1 MDTEQHRDKVDDPS
15 SSMTLS
21 PQNTDD
27 LQGIYV
33 YQLPFPGT
41 LPEKAQREQLAAVVR
56 KYSKIVEIR
65 FDAVPNNPDMSTV
78 QAGRRF
84 QLPPLSRRAL
94 IVFQKIS
101 TPSCEALLAELNK
114 QIMSQCHLN
123 ASMAKSEHI
132 SALIALRNSSA
143 GHNAAKVHQTIST
156 KNTQQNQ
163 PSTTSEQPQQYP
175 SKRPLTLLKIQPPA
189 PAVKAFAMDSQTH
202 TQPDP
207 FHKNASR
214 TLYVK
219 HLDNAITEEELK
231 TRYGKFGHILDIE
244 VKNRN
249 TMAPY
254 AFIQFTNIESVANA
268 IKAFNQQMEECGRQK
283 KNSNLH
289 WWGNTI
295 VTSRLWIGRL
305 PPNCGEQYL
314 MSKMRVVLT
323 QPDDV
328 TQVIYDANFNEAI
341 VMFVGHESTQIAF
354 NKVKNRNITFQPE
367 RSSINEPVHHVHVDF
382 CSEKLHD
389 YFIDRLYGKNTEP
402 LLSDVILAPPPDP
415 PKCLSTSQLKKSP
428 SPPPDPSI
436 EGIGSKHSVA
446 RPKVLLA
453 ESQQQNA
460 TCAIDKTLSANSYSA
475 KSEHPHHF
483 TTTKPS
489 GRALRDSNSMA
500 EEASSHRERP
510 AGKSQDASERVR
522 SVNVKHTRSNSS
534 SSNTS
539 TDTYSQSP
547 RKRWRH
553 PPQPLELNEF
563 TNSRHKMPKK
573 QSSATTHTW
582 DRKHRSQRS
591 TERRRE
597 SRVEKKEK
605 RRERRQSRTRQTAGN
620 VRRTE
625 VERSGGEI
633 VSSGDRSKRGDYG
646 GGAASG
652 SNRRRRE
659 VSRVAK
665 YKSRSKERARTK
677 ASFGG
682 SCQLLPPPPAP
693 PLRID
698 KAHEQ
703 QKKRR
708 PSSSSDSHSSCT
720 CSSCTSDS
728 SSNSRSSSPSENS
741 DSDYSSTE
749 NEADEERPSTRRS
762 NQSKKDGLT
771 DEPQI
776 ANSQP
781 VRRGGTTTV
790 EPVLIHNDPLPLAAP
805 LEVKASGTEHPTK
818 TTGLESEKTIHNEST
833 EENSSSKDKDVQ
845 LQCKDSAAKDDASKK
860 SSTASLAGQ
869 QPQPVTKV
877 QAPKPSL
884 RTIVCIPLEALS
896 TPSSDPRLNRLK
908 PSGAV
913 AVSLDLPRFVLKLKM
928 ACSSGNRP
936 LSSTVR
942 ADSTNLQE
950 QLLTNTPGSAPPPS
964 ADWIKH
970 EPEFN
975 AEIEQKCKIK
985 NAEQNENDSE
995 MEKKPAGPN
1004 TLNLLAA
1011 ITKRIKCVESGI
1023 TELKISARPEQIKM
1037 SNFDQIES
1045 EVSRIRTE
1053 LISGVSMEQLEQSI
1067 AQRSPITAQLNTA
1080 STDGGGRSLKSK
1092 TIIDGFQASNLLDF
1106 VITKGEDEAEKNSK
1120 SEEIEGGL
1128 HNRRCSFV
1136 SEPDM
1141 PTRSFSLSNEH
1152 HTIAHFDNPSASSI
1166 KVRDAETIK
1175 FDFPRHTS
1183 SAKVLRLAH
1192 EKEQLTP
1199 STSSSA
1205 SPLPKQSVDANSAFS
1220 RKPKLLTESS
1230 PNQQSQQI
1238 RTTVGIPKL
1247 KEIKLD
1253 RKPSAASLVTPV
1265 DPWATTSTPHGST
1278 RKDKE
1283 LKSERREYR
1292 SDSVGHLPITMAKDR
1307 KEGKNETIGGGLKTN
1322 HPILKK
1328 TPTTTTKSLQKQSR
1342 EERKTDSAAASG
1354 AGCGGH
1360 VEQHKRHF
1368 KSKAKSVE
1376 NESTSDVEKQHR
1388 KQKRKKRTAD
1398 QSTSSSSDESVE
1410 GLELFNKVDIEEQKR
1425 MMKAIKSGVGF
1436 GLSMYDRVKRRSSQR
1451 PDDDHKKKTALEVL
1465 KTKHAKKKKEFSRVR
1480 LSSTSSDSDE
1490 SEDDAANRKEE
1501 DSGRTD
1507 LLANNNQD
1515 GNPSSSAEDV
1525 EPAVIDDSTLSAE
1538 KQPKKQ
1544 QNAVRASAE
1553 AKGANTSNLTIRRPE
1568 IAPRKPFMEEPK
1580 IKEEEEEANSSA
1592 SCVDGSDGSSESESE
1607 AGDEEMDAGDRAIK
1621 KLKDELSRYR
1631 KSSESSV
1638 DEAKLFNENLARV
1651 VATAAE
1657 GCRAQSTASHIENGN
1672 SSSESSSSSS
1682 SESETEPITNRL
1694 IGNVGMSTKPP
1705 SQKRVKHLSMEDVFG
1720 ADSSEESSDEHVLPA
1735 PKVGLLSAKNKPIVI
1750 SSSKNDNIKKEVI
1763 VPKIKID
1770 QKEASETSI
1779 GKEKMQNMAILAV
1792 NKQGKRTRVSS
1803 VSSVSSIEHKR
1814 FKETKSKFSAEN
1826 EPTSAEAAVRDRS
1839 KSDATALKKAQLQK
1853 KSPTTGTSSDV
1864 TVLSKEER
1872 ACAPAEMGK
1881 KMKQQTK
1888 TIGTKMLPKTSKNA
1902 MLMKELAK
1910 RKRVKIREEKKL
1922 NKTTL
1927 KRAIGSDKG
1936 QTSKRARTEKLKEQI
1951 VDRTEGNDKKKVGK
1965 QEELQPV
1972 KSAIVDTAQCL
1983 DVSIATKLAENDE
1996 SDQRQPPSIV
2006 QQEKHSEEVENLVTV
2021 ASQKN
2026 ETDELMD
2033 IVAAEKMAESE
2044 FEIIDSGNVLTKVA
2058 ATDKTPDGELKQQK
2072 TEEREVKNKM
2082 EEKDGQKKSEEKDG
2096 QKKSEEKEVQ
2106 KKKEEE
2112 KMKQKKAE
2120 EKDGQKKKE
2129 EEKMKQKKAEE
2140 KVGQEKKEEEKM
2152 RQEKKEEEKDGQKK
2166 RGEEAIEVREMLAE
2180 EDDEEE
2186 MEAELLRRMEEC
2198 NEEEAA
2204 VASLRLQS
2212 KVDRR
2217 NSQDLTQQSDDIGH
2231 ILSPNEKHW
2240 KTLDMEMEKEE
2251 ISTAKDDEEE
2261 NKEEDKLEGRGE
2273 RVVEEEREAEGTLH
2287 GQHTAVDEPTT
2298 DKTTVFKFETIER
2311 RASNESVDSHMAGVG
2326 NGFVEVDAEH
2336 LRQQKRDQDAM
2347 ERLAEER
2354 RKTEETVKRM
2364 DETVD
2369 AVATNSTVLQQHD
2382 ITSVPQTSPDLTQQL
2397 GSFQQL
2403 SRQPNTLQTAAD
2415 AFPQQPAEGDVG
2427 DYLFPTTMGM
2437 GQAQNQQQ
2445 CEAVIQTVTA
2455 NPMSMNI
2462 QSQQYLQQ
2470 QQPIHSLQHHF
2481 SLPSASV
2488 VADVLNVS
2496 SGEAVCKTA
2505 SSSTTTT
2512 SSYPFLMPTTST
2524 MSHHQQQQQQH
2535 HQYGQQHKLQHTHHM
2550 PQQQQH
2556 YSSLPQQ
2563 KPLDVSMMESVSMS
2577 LPPPMP
2583 VGPSSAYDISATSM
2597 VDSSAVGGESSLL
2610 AQQQSVIQ
2618 HQESTK
2624 NVASYQQQLQSLTAN
2639 STVYAHQPQLSSGMS
2654 DVVHQQRMANVFEGL
2669 PQDKSH
2675 LQQKQKPQSIAS
2687 SMMLQQRKPS
2697 DVKQQQLQQ
2706 QTPQLQLTQPQQQ
2719 QFRLEQLQPQLPR
2732 LEQMQL
2738 QQQQS
2743 RLEQMQLQQQQSRL
2757 DPPQQQQSR
2766 LEQMQPQQSRLDL
2779 EQLQQQ
2785 QPRLDHMQPQQQQ
2798 SRLEQM
2804 QPQQSRLDHV
2814 QPQQQQPRLEQMQ
2827 PQQSRLDQQQQQ
2839 SRLEQLQQ
2847 QQPRLDHVQPQQQ
2860 QSRLEQMQPQQ
2871 SRLDHVQPQ
2880 QQQPRLDQQQQQS
2893 RLEQLQQ
2900 QPRLDHVQPQQQ
2912 QPRLDHVQPQQQQSR
2927 LDQMSPQQRQQFQMQ
2942 HIVQAPSTVH
2952 KQQQLQ
2958 QQQQQQ
2964 YQQKSHQL
2972 SSSALTPVLSTQ
2984 QVQQTKQQNVVQ
2996 RQRRQQQMPTIPTQ
3010 QQQQKQLAVSGQYH
3024 HQQQQQQHHNIP
3036 QQQHYQQQPDTLS
3049 TMATTGLIDPQLVSL
3064 YQRLR
3069 DQQMIQQ
3076 EISKIGQAQQM
3087 PSISAAMLA
3096 AASATN
3102 QITPATLSQWHSI
3115 VTPTSTMAPGGAL
3128 EELLRHG
3135 LLAPQTPSMVSPSG
3149 RTESAGTSAMA
3160 VPSSFDELFHQKL
3173 SGSSPSP
3180 RGFLQ
3185 HHQQMSSNVPQRNA
3199 THMAQQQQAQQ
3210 QQMQQNLL
3218 AAGGS
3223 VQNKQIQPIQQQ
3235 QQPQAQQQPS
3245 IMCHSQSVEKRQ
3257 QQHVHANVSLQSP
3270 PQHVFPSVEQQQQQH
3285 IVQQNQQKMV
3295 KKQSSANKYPVLWQ
3309 GQLAMKNADTLVQ
3322 MHKVCGNEALIQQ
3335 MNGELSA
3342 LNENGIPLLRIN
3354 QRMRLEQTHLENLIR
3369 KMEKEENQLALI
3381 CLPCG
3386 RDREDV
3392 VIQTQKMSVA
3402 FIEYFSSKSA
3412 AGIVSSGA
3420 TQQPSAMVAH
3430 IFPPSDFSRMLLSRN
3445 APDLL
3450 RTVESLNAGYLF
3462 VILTNK

>member
-143 GHNAAKVHQTIST
+143 GHNAAK
-156 KNTQQNQ
+156 

-231 TRYGKFGHILDIE
+231 IRYGKFGHILDIE

-268 IKAFNQQMEECGRQK
+268 IKAFNHQMEECGRQK

-436 EGIGSKHSVA
+436 EGIGNKHSVA

-460 TCAIDKTLSANSYSA
+460 ACAIEKALSANSYSA
-475 KSEHPHHF
+475 KTEHPHHS

-489 GRALRDSNSMA
+489 ARTIRDAYSNSMA

-510 AGKSQDASERVR
+510 AGKSQDTSERQHVNGHIQ
-522 SVNVKHTRSNSS
+522 SVSS
-534 SSNTS
+534 KT
-539 TDTYSQSP
+539 
-547 RKRWRH
+547 
-553 PPQPLELNEF
+553 
-563 TNSRHKMPKK
+563 HKMPKK
-573 QSSATTHTW
+573 QSSATKHTW

-605 RRERRQSRTRQTAGN
+605 RREKRRSRTRQTAGN

-633 VSSGDRSKRGDYG
+633 VVKQGQEGSQQSCEVQKPVKR
-646 GGAASG
+646 
-652 SNRRRRE
+652 
-659 VSRVAK
+659 
-665 YKSRSKERARTK
+665 KSTHKSVL
-677 ASFGG
+677 
-682 SCQLLPPPPAP
+682 Q
-693 PLRID
+693 RID

-703 QKKRR
+703 QKRRR

-720 CSSCTSDS
+720 CSSCTSNS
-728 SSNSRSSSPSENS
+728 SSNSRSSSLSENS

-749 NEADEERPSTRRS
+749 NEAEEERPSTRRS

-771 DEPQI
+771 DEPKI

-781 VRRGGTTTV
+781 VRQGGTTTV
-790 EPVLIHNDPLPLAAP
+790 EPVLIHNDPLPLTAP
-805 LEVKASGTEHPTK
+805 LEVKASDTEHPTK
-818 TTGLESEKTIHNEST
+818 TTGLEIEKTIHNEST

-845 LQCKDSAAKDDASKK
+845 LQCKDPSAKDDVSKK

-869 QPQPVTKV
+869 QPQSVTKV
-877 QAPKPSL
+877 QAPKTSL

-908 PSGAV
+908 PSSAV

-928 ACSSGNRP
+928 GCSSGNR
-936 LSSTVR
+936 LR

-950 QLLTNTPGSAPPPS
+950 QLLTNTPVSAPPQS
-964 ADWIKH
+964 ADWIKQ

-995 MEKKPAGPN
+995 MEKKSVGPN

-1023 TELKISARPEQIKM
+1023 TELKISARPEQIKL

-1053 LISGVSMEQLEQSI
+1053 LISGVSMEQLEHSI
-1067 AQRSPITAQLNTA
+1067 AQRSPITAQLNTS
-1080 STDGGGRSLKSK
+1080 STDGGGRPLQPK
-1092 TIIDGFQASNLLDF
+1092 TIIDGFQTSNLLDF

-1120 SEEIEGGL
+1120 SEDIEGGL
-1128 HNRRCSFV
+1128 HDRRCSFV

-1141 PTRSFSLSNEH
+1141 PTRSFSLSNELQ
-1152 HTIAHFDNPSASSI
+1152 TTAHFDNPSASSN

-1175 FDFPRHTS
+1175 FDFPRHTP

-1220 RKPKLLTESS
+1220 RKSKLLMESS
-1230 PNQQSQQI
+1230 PNQQSHQI

-1253 RKPSAASLVTPV
+1253 RKPSAVSLVTPV

-1328 TPTTTTKSLQKQSR
+1328 TPTTTTKSQQKQSR
-1342 EERKTDSAAASG
+1342 EERKTDSAAATSG

-1360 VEQHKRHF
+1360 VEQHKKHF

-1388 KQKRKKRTAD
+1388 KQKRKKRAAD

-1410 GLELFNKVDIEEQKR
+1410 GMELFNKVDIEEQKR

-1480 LSSTSSDSDE
+1480 LSSTSTDSDE

-1507 LLANNNQD
+1507 LMANNKQQD
-1515 GNPSSSAEDV
+1515 GNPSSSAENV
-1525 EPAVIDDSTLSAE
+1525 EPAVIDDSALSAE
-1538 KQPKKQ
+1538 KQPKKH
-1544 QNAVRASAE
+1544 QNAVGASAE

-1580 IKEEEEEANSSA
+1580 IKEEEEEEANSSA
-1592 SCVDGSDGSSESESE
+1592 SCIDGSGRSSESESE

-1621 KLKDELSRYR
+1621 KDELSRYR

-1657 GCRAQSTASHIENGN
+1657 GCRAQSTASHTENDN
-1672 SSSESSSSSS
+1672 SSSESSSSSP
-1682 SESETEPITNRL
+1682 SESDTEPITNRL

-1720 ADSSEESSDEHVLPA
+1720 ADSSEESLDEHVPPA
-1735 PKVGLLSAKNKPIVI
+1735 PKVGLTTAKNKPVVI
-1750 SSSKNDNIKKEVI
+1750 SSFKNDNIKKEVF

-1779 GKEKMQNMAILAV
+1779 GKEKMQIRAILAV

-1814 FKETKSKFSAEN
+1814 FKETKSKISAEN
-1826 EPTSAEAAVRDRS
+1826 EPTSAVAAVRDRS
-1839 KSDATALKKAQLQK
+1839 KSDATPLKKAQLQMK
-1853 KSPTTGTSSDV
+1853 PPTTGTSSEV
-1864 TVLSKEER
+1864 TVLSKEEG
-1872 ACAPAEMGK
+1872 ACATAEMGK

-1888 TIGTKMLPKTSKNA
+1888 TIGTKISPKTSKNA

-1922 NKTTL
+1922 NKSTL

-1936 QTSKRARTEKLKEQI
+1936 QTPKRARTEKMMEPI
-1951 VDRTEGNDKKKVGK
+1951 VDRTEWKDKKKVG
-1965 QEELQPV
+1965 QEELQSV
-1972 KSAIVDTAQCL
+1972 KSAIADTAQCL

-1996 SDQRQPPSIV
+1996 SDQRQHPSIV
-2006 QQEKHSEEVENLVTV
+2006 QQEEHSGEVENLVTV
-2021 ASQKN
+2021 ASRKN

-2058 ATDKTPDGELKQQK
+2058 ATDKTPDEELKQQK
-2072 TEEREVKNKM
+2072 TEEMEVKNKT

-2096 QKKSEEKEVQ
+2096 QKKSEEKDGQKKGEEEMDVKNKTEEKDGQKKSEEKEVHKKSEEKVGQKKKLEEKVGQKKKSEEKDGQKKRDEEMDVKNKTEEKDGQNKTEEKEVQ
-2106 KKKEEE
+2106 KKSEE
-2112 KMKQKKAE
+2112 KV
-2120 EKDGQKKKE
+2120 GQKKKE
-2129 EEKMKQKKAEE
+2129 EEKVGQKKKEEE
-2140 KVGQEKKEEEKM
+2140 KVGQK
-2152 RQEKKEEEKDGQKK
+2152 KKEEEKDGQKK
-2166 RGEEAIEVREMLAE
+2166 RGEEATELREIPAE
-2180 EDDEEE
+2180 EDDEEQ

-2217 NSQDLTQQSDDIGH
+2217 NSQDLTQKSDDIGH

-2251 ISTAKDDEEE
+2251 IPTTKDEEEE
-2261 NKEEDKLEGRGE
+2261 NKEEDKLGGNGE
-2273 RVVEEEREAEGTLH
+2273 RVVEEEREVEGTLH

-2382 ITSVPQTSPDLTQQL
+2382 ITSGPQTSPDLAQQL
-2397 GSFQQL
+2397 GSFQPL
-2403 SRQPNTLQTAAD
+2403 SRQPNALQTAAD
-2415 AFPQQPAEGDVG
+2415 AFPQQPAEGGDVG

-2437 GQAQNQQQ
+2437 GRAQNQQQ

-2462 QSQQYLQQ
+2462 QSQYLQQ

-2488 VADVLNVS
+2488 VEDVLSVS

-2535 HQYGQQHKLQHTHHM
+2535 QYGQQHKLQHTHHM

-2563 KPLDVSMMESVSMS
+2563 KPSDVSMMESVSMS
-2577 LPPPMP
+2577 LPPSMP
-2583 VGPSSAYDISATSM
+2583 VGPPPAYDVSAASM
-2597 VDSSAVGGESSLL
+2597 ADSS
-2610 AQQQSVIQ
+2610 
-2618 HQESTK
+2618 HQESAK
-2624 NVASYQQQLQSLTAN
+2624 NVASYQQQLQSLAAN
-2639 STVYAHQPQLSSGMS
+2639 STVYTHQPQISSGMS
-2654 DVVHQQRMANVFEGL
+2654 DVVHQQGMANVFEGL
-2669 PQDKSH
+2669 SQDKSH
-2675 LQQKQKPQSIAS
+2675 LQQKQKQQSIAP
-2687 SMMLQQRKPS
+2687 MMLQQRKPS
-2697 DVKQQQLQQ
+2697 DVKQQQLQHQPAPIVGHNVQ
-2706 QTPQLQLTQPQQQ
+2706 QSPLVQPHQGLTDRRLDVQTQQLQLKQPQQQ
-2719 QFRLEQLQPQLPR
+2719 QFRLEQMQLQQQPSR
-2732 LEQMQL
+2732 LDPL

-2743 RLEQMQLQQQQSRL
+2743 RLEQLQHHQQPRLEQMQPQQPRLEHVQPQQQQTRLDPLQQQQSRLDPPQQHQSRLDQIPPQQQQSRL

-2766 LEQMQPQQSRLDL
+2766 
-2779 EQLQQQ
+2779 
-2785 QPRLDHMQPQQQQ
+2785 
-2798 SRLEQM
+2798 
-2804 QPQQSRLDHV
+2804 
-2814 QPQQQQPRLEQMQ
+2814 
-2827 PQQSRLDQQQQQ
+2827 DQI
-2839 SRLEQLQQ
+2839 
-2847 QQPRLDHVQPQQQ
+2847 P
-2860 QSRLEQMQPQQ
+2860 
-2871 SRLDHVQPQ
+2871 
-2880 QQQPRLDQQQQQS
+2880 
-2893 RLEQLQQ
+2893 
-2900 QPRLDHVQPQQQ
+2900 
-2912 QPRLDHVQPQQQQSR
+2912 
-2927 LDQMSPQQRQQFQMQ
+2927 PQQRQQFQMQ
-2942 HIVQAPSTVH
+2942 HIVQPPSAVQ

-2958 QQQQQQ
+2958 QQQQ
-2964 YQQKSHQL
+2964 YQQKQHQL
-2972 SSSALTPVLSTQ
+2972 SSNALTPVLSTQ

-3024 HQQQQQQHHNIP
+3024 HQQQQQQHHHIP

-3064 YQRLR
+3064 YQHLR

-3096 AASATN
+3096 AASSTN

-3115 VTPTSTMAPGGAL
+3115 VTPTSTMAHGGAL

-3135 LLAPQTPSMVSPSG
+3135 LLAPQTPSIVSPSG
-3149 RTESAGTSAMA
+3149 RTENAGTSAMA

-3185 HHQQMSSNVPQRNA
+3185 HHQQMSSNVPQLNA
-3199 THMAQQQQAQQ
+3199 THMAQQQQQKQQQVQQ

-3235 QQPQAQQQPS
+3235 QPPPPGQQQQQPS
-3245 IMCHSQSVEKRQ
+3245 IMCHSQNVEKRQ
-3257 QQHVHANVSLQSP
+3257 QQHVHAN
-3270 PQHVFPSVEQQQQQH
+3270 QH

-3369 KMEKEENQLALI
+3369 KMEREENQLALI

-3420 TQQPSAMVAH
+3420 TQQPSSMVAH